1 MSEKA
6 NYEVQFEYTSAG
18 AARVSADLDKLLEKV
33 DKLSREGEIS
43 AKGQDKLSG
52 SILRTKGAYAE
63 QSRAVA
69 DTANN
74 TRNASSAFQGATG
87 ELDRMTRS
95 TVALRYAN
103 YDMGRTLLSTS
114 AAIAA
119 AGVGTVAA
127 FASQERAF
135 ANVVRTSEGGIGDLE
150 NALKDLSTQ
159 IPVSFNELANIATL
173 GNQLGVAGED
183 IEAFTGTIATFS
195 SATGITAEASA
206 EAMGKL
212 GNLLGV
218 TADDYDRLGSAIV
231 YVGRTTAASEAQ
243 IISIAKELAPAAA
256 SAGFTAD
263 QVIGLSG
270 ALGSLGVPPERSR
283 STILQFFETLN
294 TSVANGGQDLEDFA
308 TAVGVTSA
316 ELERM
321 VRAGE
326 GEAILTKF
334 VDRAATVDT
343 VELTQA
349 LQNLGLAGLRTNPTI
364 RALAGNTDLLH
375 QSIRNGQQAW
385 QENIELQRQMD
396 IINQTVSASWQRF
409 TNALMNSAA
418 GIGSVLAP
426 TIKILLDLAV
436 QLLAGFNGF
445 VESDFGGWVVRIAA
459 SAAILGGTMMAVRG
473 ALALATGSAL
483 AFRFAMSQGV
493 GPGIISGLKGLAL
506 ALGLVKRSADGATT
520 STLSLAGALKAVG
533 RATVLIAVLQ
543 ELSEWLFNTSEQL
556 IKVGDRAQW
565 AGEKFM
571 SLAQK
576 IADSMPWIGN
586 ALKVGGAV
594 LTANGAQLKKWGA
607 DLDRTAASSDD
618 AYDKFVRL
626 PRPVRDT
633 AEEFDNFSGSADDA
647 ADSASEVAKEVRT
660 LLDYASDLSNVWS
673 RAFQIR
679 FSGQETLDTIT
690 SQFIKIREENERA
703 AKAIRDLRNDIRG
716 LNSDIS
722 IQEYYLSIAI
732 EYGDTQRAQAIEA
745 ELAKKRAE
753 LADKTAELQKEQDK
767 ASKSLKGNSAGAIEN
782 RKTILDLVR
791 GYQSHV
797 EALAAS
803 GMSQQQLERE
813 TARLKQ
819 EFIAQATQ
827 LGYNRAEVSKYAKA
841 FDDMAVAIRNVPRNI
856 TVTANANPAIQALR
870 ELEAASKQ
878 ANSQLGTLKKSMG
891 GLGSAGSIDT
901 SALST
906 SLINY
911 AKLGEVMSQIQRTQY
926 EIKNTKPWDYQ
937 KLNMLEGRMRNL
949 TMQASRIR
957 GYAEGGY
964 TGQGG
969 KYEPAGVVHRGEYVI
984 PKRDVNQSTG
994 LPYAHAL
1001 GKLMQGQQGYYGG
1014 GPVGGAASGGL
1025 SGTVSLS
1032 AGTIQQIA
1040 AAVPKY
1046 LVLDGQIAAKATSKQ
1061 FAHETAVGAY

>member
-52 SILRTKGAYAE
+52 SILRTRGAYAE

-69 DTANN
+69 DTATK

-87 ELDRMTRS
+87 EINRMTDS

-114 AAIAA
+114 AAITA

-212 GNLLGV
+212 GNLLNV
-218 TADDYDRLGSAIV
+218 TANDYDRLGSAIV

-321 VRAGE
+321 VRSGE

-426 TIKILLDLAV
+426 TIKNLLDLAV
-436 QLLAGFNGF
+436 QLLDGFNGF
-445 VESDFGGWVVRIAA
+445 VESDFGGWVVRVAA

-483 AFRFAMSQGV
+483 AFRFAMAQGV
-493 GPGIISGLKGLAL
+493 GPGIISGLQGLAT
-506 ALGLVKRSADGATT
+506 ALGLVKRTADGATT
-520 STLSLAGALKAVG
+520 STITFAGALRAVG
-533 RATVLIAVLQ
+533 RATVVIAILQ
-543 ELSEWLFNTSEQL
+543 ELSEWLFNTSAQL
-556 IKVGDRAQW
+556 EKVGNRLNWVGDQ
-565 AGEKFM
+565 FLN
-571 SLAQK
+571 LAQK
-576 IADSMPWIGN
+576 AMNAVPVIGAGLAVMGVSVKNAGNQWLGLSKSLDDSTGSFDDAIGN
-586 ALKVGGAV
+586 LQATNTNLGDLGSGFSDMGGA
-594 LTANGAQLKKWGA
+594 
-607 DLDRTAASSDD
+607 
-618 AYDKFVRL
+618 
-626 PRPVRDT
+626 
-633 AEEFDNFSGSADDA
+633 ADDA
-647 ADSASEVAKEVRT
+647 AGSVAKAAEEVRT
-660 LLDYASDLSNVWS
+660 LLDYAGDLSSVWT

-732 EYGDTQRAQAIEA
+732 EYGDTERAKAIEA

-753 LADKTAELQKEQDK
+753 LADKTAALKAEQDK

-827 LGYNRAEVSKYAKA
+827 LGYNRKEAELYARA
-841 FDDMAVAIRNVPRNI
+841 FDDMSYAIKNIPRNV
-856 TVTANANPAIQALR
+856 TVTANANPAIQAFAEFQASALKS
-870 ELEAASKQ
+870 LAAVNSGI
-878 ANSQLGTLKKSMG
+878 ANTNRGFG
-891 GLGSAGSIDT
+891 GLGGAAQSASNT
-901 SALST
+901 SRAALERANQKASYFVKASQ
-906 SLINY
+906 SL
-911 AKLGEVMSQIQRTQY
+911 AKANMETNQFKKIAHLADAAMYTKLASQFYT
-926 EIKNTKPWDYQ
+926 
-937 KLNMLEGRMRNL
+937 
-949 TMQASRIR
+949 
-957 GYAEGGY
+957 GGY

-984 PKRDVNQSTG
+984 PKRDVNQATG

-1014 GPVGGAASGGL
+1014 GPVGVAASSGIG
-1025 SGTVSLS
+1025 GTVSLS